1 MIDAAVKALQQMF
14 SPRFRAVLI
23 KSVSLAL
30 VLIVLIGIGIHR
42 ILVWLAAN
50 GGMLAEGALGPDAH
64 GPLSVLLGLLSIIAG
79 LGIIV
84 GAVFLMPAVT
94 AFVASFFVDE
104 IAEEVERA
112 HYPTDPPGKAL
123 PFGRALL
130 EGTKTGLLALAVY
143 LLALPFIFIAG
154 LGLFILFFAN
164 AYLLSREYFELAAMR
179 FRPVAEAKAFRKE
192 HRGSVFAAGLLIAL
206 FVSIPILNLATPLF
220 GMALMVH
227 MHKRL
232 SERRL
237 IKGEMP
243 HSPS

>member
-1 MIDAAVKALQQMF
+1 MAECLQ
-14 SPRFRAVLI
+14 R
-23 KSVSLAL
+23 
-30 VLIVLIGIGIHR
+30 
-42 ILVWLAAN
+42 
-50 GGMLAEGALGPDAH
+50 GALGPGAQ

-79 LGIIV
+79 LGIIL

-94 AFVASFFVDE
+94 AFVASFFVDD
-104 IAEEVERA
+104 IAEEVERT
-112 HYPTDPPGKAL
+112 HYPTEPPGKAL

-130 EGTKTGLLALAVY
+130 EGTKTGLLALGVY

-179 FRPVAEAKAFRKE
+179 FRPVAEAKAFRKA

-206 FVSIPILNLATPLF
+206 FVSVPILNLATPLF

-227 MHKRL
+227 LHKRL
-232 SERRL
+232 SARPVL
-237 IKGEMP
+237 IEAR
-243 HSPS
+243 

>member
-1 MIDAAVKALQQMF
+1 MIDGAVKALQQMF

-23 KSVSLAL
+23 KSVALAL
-30 VLIVLIGIGIHR
+30 ILIVLIGIGLHR

-50 GGMLAEGALGPDAH
+50 GGMLAEGALGPGAQ

-79 LGIIV
+79 LGIIL

-94 AFVASFFVDE
+94 AFVASFFVDD
-104 IAEEVERA
+104 IAEEVERT
-112 HYPTDPPGKAL
+112 HYPKEPPGKAL

-130 EGTKTGLLALAVY
+130 EGSKTGLLALGVY

-164 AYLLSREYFELAAMR
+164 AYLLSQEYFELAAMR
-179 FRPVAEAKAFRKE
+179 FRPVAEAKAFRKA

-206 FVSIPILNLATPLF
+206 FVSVPILNLATPLF
-220 GMALMVH
+220 GMAMMVH
-227 MHKRL
+227 LHKRL
-232 SERRL
+232 SARPTL
-237 IKGEMP
+237 IEAR
-243 HSPS
+243 

>member
-23 KSVSLAL
+23 KSVALAL

-50 GGMLAEGALGPDAH
+50 GGMLAEGALGSGVH
-64 GPLSVLLGLLSIIAG
+64 GPLSILLGLLSIIAG
-79 LGIIV
+79 LGIIL

-104 IAEEVERA
+104 IAEEVERT
-112 HYPTDPPGKAL
+112 HYPNDPPGKAL
-123 PFGRALL
+123 PFGRALI
-130 EGTKTGLLALAVY
+130 EGTKTGLLALVVY
-143 LLALPFIFIAG
+143 LLALPFIFFAG

-179 FRPVAEAKAFRKE
+179 FRPVAEAKAFRKTH
-192 HRGSVFAAGLLIAL
+192 HRSVFTAGLLIAL

-227 MHKRL
+227 LHKQL
-232 SERRL
+232 SERQRL
-237 IKGEMP
+237 LERI
-243 HSPS
+243 